1 MYLPPIGYFQSDGWG
16 DFTNKLNH
24 PQFEVLKKHIDR
36 AVQDLFLS
44 SLRTQDRDFLFIFDN
59 EDQIEKFGQKMI
71 KYWEKEEDYEICSEI
86 VKLKKRMTTKW
97 RKIMA
102 EDTKEGGE
110 EVKEWLKSSV

>member
-1 MYLPPIGYFQSDGWG
+1 
-16 DFTNKLNH
+16 
-24 PQFEVLKKHIDR
+24 
-36 AVQDLFLS
+36 
-44 SLRTQDRDFLFIFDN
+44 
-59 EDQIEKFGQKMI
+59 MI

-102 EDTKEGGE
+102 EDTNEGGE

>member
-1 MYLPPIGYFQSDGWG
+1 MYLPPIGYFQSDSWG

-102 EDTKEGGE
+102 EDTKEGGD

>member
-1 MYLPPIGYFQSDGWG
+1 
-16 DFTNKLNH
+16 
-24 PQFEVLKKHIDR
+24 
-36 AVQDLFLS
+36 
-44 SLRTQDRDFLFIFDN
+44 
-59 EDQIEKFGQKMI
+59 MI

-102 EDTKEGGE
+102 EDTNGGE